1 METIFM
7 STESSKTNEAN
18 KFIYQFTDK
27 LSLKTPNTK
36 NIELVNLSIYYTWKN
51 IKSEYN
57 NNKFKMSAPTW
68 NDELHLPVRSYS
80 ISDIQDFFEFII
92 KKYETVAQNP
102 PIQIYPNKIKNRI
115 ILKVKTGYKLE
126 LLSPETMKLLGSTK
140 KDVDKDKDGEDVP
153 KLESVEV
160 VLVHCN
166 LVNNNYQQASKVLF
180 TFVPNKQ
187 FGQLINIAPH
197 SLTMLSTTN
206 TEFSFIEV
214 WFTDQNSEPLESED
228 NVNLTLIIGLTL

>member
-1 METIFM
+1 MN
-7 STESSKTNEAN
+7 TENRKTNEPHR
-18 KFIYQFTDK
+18 FRLTLVDK
-27 LSLKTPNTK
+27 LNLKNPNK
-36 NIELVNLSIYYTWKN
+36 NIALRNLSIYYTWKN
-51 IKSEYN
+51 IKSAYN
-57 NNKFKMSAPTW
+57 SNKFKLLAPTW
-68 NDELHLPVRSYS
+68 NDTFDLFDGSDS
-80 ISDIQDFFEFII
+80 IEDIQDYFEFII
-92 KKYETVAQNP
+92 KKHETLTENP
-102 PIQIYPNKIKNRI
+102 PVQIYPNKIKNRI
-115 ILKVKTGYKLE
+115 VFKIKTGYKLE
-126 LLSPETMKLLGSTK
+126 LLSSETMKLLGSTK
-140 KDVDKDKDGEDVP
+140 KDVDQDKDGEDVP

-206 TEFSFIEV
+206 TEFSFVEM
-214 WFTDQNSEPLESED
+214 WFTDQSSEPLEIED